1 VLVYVHRSGALT
13 VDRPAFDAVVAAD
26 DEPVTP
32 SEACRL

>member
-1 VLVYVHRSGALT
+1 
-13 VDRPAFDAVVAAD
+13 VDRLALDAVVAAA

>member
-1 VLVYVHRSGALT
+1 
-13 VDRPAFDAVVAAD
+13 VDWLAFDAVAAAD

>member
-1 VLVYVHRSGALT
+1 VDWLAL
-13 VDRPAFDAVVAAD
+13 DAAGAAD

>member
-1 VLVYVHRSGALT
+1 